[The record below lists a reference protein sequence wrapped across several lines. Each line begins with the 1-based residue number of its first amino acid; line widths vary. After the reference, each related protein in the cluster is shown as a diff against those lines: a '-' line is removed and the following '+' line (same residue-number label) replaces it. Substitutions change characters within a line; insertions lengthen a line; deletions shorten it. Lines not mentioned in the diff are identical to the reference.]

1 MYDVDNIT
9 TVLIVLAV
17 MLFMLLAVAG
27 LIIIDHKSKIQS
39 LSDEAFGPA
48 EIRRNHPL
56 FSFIITFVLM
66 VIILALLF
74 ELTVALGSRIGL
86 FQEKVQ
92 PSLVKKMAEL
102 RFTEKKRHF
111 HNEPKD
117 NFVNQGK
124 KAVCFYCHGD
134 YPHFTLPMVRS
145 LLNMHTQFI
154 GCMTCHNDPRKIDE
168 KSLSFDWLNYS
179 GIEVSGQ
186 PFGIRID
193 PATGFVVETD
203 DYYSKIVAYTSK
215 NGGRQLLEKT
225 EESPDV
231 REFVQLRGQFTD
243 REREIYKKSLH
254 KLVSPKGR
262 FCTRCHRE
270 EDKSYLPFKKLGFSE
285 QRITDLTNINIVGI
299 VEKYRQFYMPTLFK
313 YKEPLPD
320 LEDLVGKKLKKP

>member
-1 MYDVDNIT
+1 
-9 TVLIVLAV
+9 
-17 MLFMLLAVAG
+17 
-27 LIIIDHKSKIQS
+27 
-39 LSDEAFGPA
+39 
-48 EIRRNHPL
+48 
-56 FSFIITFVLM
+56 
-66 VIILALLF
+66 
-74 ELTVALGSRIGL
+74 
-86 FQEKVQ
+86 
-92 PSLVKKMAEL
+92 
-102 RFTEKKRHF
+102 
-111 HNEPKD
+111 
-117 NFVNQGK
+117 
-124 KAVCFYCHGD
+124 
-134 YPHFTLPMVRS
+134 
-145 LLNMHTQFI
+145 
-154 GCMTCHNDPRKIDE
+154 MTCHNDPRKIDE